1 MNAIV
6 SQLPPM
12 SFPNATHANAILA
25 NVKTLDKLPIFKFS
39 HKCETDFTSTTLL
52 PGSQLFGEYD
62 ETTKNEIERR
72 LSFNRVTSLLRRMQE
87 HIDNVKNEHLMSLI

>member
-1 MNAIV
+1 M
-6 SQLPPM
+6 
-12 SFPNATHANAILA
+12 
-25 NVKTLDKLPIFKFS
+25 LPIFKFS